1 MMDLLV
7 RINDGYGLGQE
18 ILVRQNP
25 AIVADDNMLRNE
37 GIEAVMVA
45 RELFG
50 ESSIHHT
57 SNDVIENVSI
67 PLTVRTAQLVLLAI
81 AALVQ

>member
-1 MMDLLV
+1 
-7 RINDGYGLGQE
+7 
-18 ILVRQNP
+18 
-25 AIVADDNMLRNE
+25 MLRNE